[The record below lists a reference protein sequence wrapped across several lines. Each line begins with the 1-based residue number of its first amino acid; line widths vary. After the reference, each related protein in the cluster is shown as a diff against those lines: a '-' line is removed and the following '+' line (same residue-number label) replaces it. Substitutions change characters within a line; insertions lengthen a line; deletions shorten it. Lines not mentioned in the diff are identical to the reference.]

1 MWYLGRLV
9 DVDMKKCQTANTLYT
24 ILKTYNPNS

>member
-9 DVDMKKCQTANTLYT
+9 DVNMEKCQTANTLYT
-24 ILKTYNPNS
+24 ILKIHNPKS